1 MAFLTIHV
9 KMVQR
14 GGFHSRVN
22 SNFIFSPAAG
32 KRARLYCHL
41 NYSCKRKR
49 LMLVVFI
56 SVRKPDGSLT
66 ARLDFVC
73 TAVLLH
79 PKE

>member
-9 KMVQR
+9 KMVQC
-14 GGFHSRVN
+14 GGFHSWAN
-22 SNFIFSPAAG
+22 SNLIFSPAAG
-32 KRARLYCHL
+32 KRARLHCHL

-56 SVRKPDGSLT
+56 TLRKPEGSLT
-66 ARLDFVC
+66 ARLGFVC